1 VRLRDPWGRA
11 RRSAASLV
19 LTTGILAVACAPA
32 APVSPAATAAPAKPA
47 APAAAPSASPGA
59 SPAASPGA
67 AVAPAPAA
75 GAVAKVQPKGSIT
88 MVIESDGDTI
98 HPKDGTTDN
107 AMFVMGNVYDGLTAR
122 DWSTG
127 TPKIVGKLAESFEQ
141 STADPKTWR
150 FKLRQGLKF
159 INGEPVNADAVVNM
173 VNFVTDPA
181 NPGLAIDEFGL
192 NGAKAT
198 RIDEYTVDITTK
210 EADAIYPS
218 RVVRMGIPAP
228 KWLASMPNDNSI
240 TQAVGSGPYKLVEF
254 VKGDHFLLQANPD
267 YWGPN
272 KPRIAEIKIVF
283 RNEAAVRGAM
293 LQAGEVQL
301 ATLLTPEQAKQMPA
315 SIIELT
321 GEAVG
326 IKINPEHPVLKDLRV
341 RQAINMSLDRK
352 SMIDSLYGDV
362 AEPLN
367 GMMVRKSS
375 LGWNPNLKEYPYD
388 PAKAK
393 QLVQDAGAVGQ
404 SIELISRNGVVPRVD
419 EVTELFANQVNQSG
433 LKVTVRSLEVGQWRA
448 ANRQVK
454 PGETRTDLLLTSA
467 SDPVLDSSRTL
478 NNYYKCGGVN
488 AQWCDQEW
496 TTKFNNVL
504 GLSGDAR
511 AKGFQELWQ
520 VAYDQN
526 VFTPLFGLNFIH
538 GISPKLH
545 WGTTKRYDL
554 IRDFTEW
561 TLDD

>member
-1 VRLRDPWGRA
+1 
-11 RRSAASLV
+11 V

-107 AMFVMGNVYDGLTAR
+107 ASFVMYNVYDQLTTR
-122 DWSTG
+122 DWSSG

-141 STADPKTWR
+141 SQSDPKTWR
-150 FKLRQGLKF
+150 FKLRPGLKF

-173 VNFVTDPA
+173 VTFVTNPDQ
-181 NPGLAIDEFGL
+181 PGLSIDEYGL
-192 NGAKAT
+192 TGAKAT
-198 RIDEYTVDITTK
+198 KIDEYTVDITT
-210 EADAIYPS
+210 ATPDAIYPS
-218 RVVRMGIPAP
+218 RAVRMPIPAP
-228 KWLASMPNDNSI
+228 KWLATMPNDASI
-240 TQAVGSGPYKLVEF
+240 TQAVGSGPYKLTEF

-272 KPRIAEIKIVF
+272 KPTIGEIKILF
-283 RNEAAVRGAM
+283 RNEAAVRASM
-293 LQAGEVQL
+293 VQAGEVQL
-301 ATLLTPEQAKQMPA
+301 ATLLTPEAAKALPA

-321 GEAVG
+321 GESVG
-326 IKINPEHPVLKDLRV
+326 IRVNPEHPVLQDLRV
-341 RQAINMSLDRK
+341 RQALNMAIDRK
-352 SMIDSLYGDV
+352 GMIDSLYGEV

-393 QLVQDAGAVGQ
+393 QLVEEAGAVGQ
-404 SIELISRNGVVPRVD
+404 SLELISRNGVIPRVD
-419 EVTELFANQVNQSG
+419 EVTELFANQVSQTG
-433 LKVTVRSLEVGQWRA
+433 LKLTVQSLEVGQWRTLM
-448 ANRQVK
+448 RQVK
-454 PGETRTDLLLTSA
+454 PGQARSDLHLTSA

-478 NNYYKCGGVN
+478 TQYYKCGGVS
-488 AQWCDQEW
+488 AVWCDPEW
-496 TTKFNNVL
+496 TDKFNNVL
-504 GLSGDAR
+504 GLSGEAR
-511 AKGFQELWQ
+511 SKGFQELWQ

-526 VFTPLFGLNFIH
+526 VFIPLFGLNFIH
-538 GISPKLH
+538 GLSPKLH
-545 WGTTKRYDL
+545 WDPAKRYDL
-554 IRDFTEW
+554 IRDFTQW
-561 TLDD
+561 RLDA